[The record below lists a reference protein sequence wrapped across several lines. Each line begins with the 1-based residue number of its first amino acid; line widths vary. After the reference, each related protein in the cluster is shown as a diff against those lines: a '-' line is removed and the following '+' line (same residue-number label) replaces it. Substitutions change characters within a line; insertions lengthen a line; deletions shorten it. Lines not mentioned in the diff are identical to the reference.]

1 MLCDKKH
8 SHSFFKRSGLDNLQL
23 TIVVGQCELS
33 DMLLF
38 RYYRFS
44 DVPHRGLATHRKEFI
59 SYGPCT
65 KGFRQF
71 SFAHT

>member
-1 MLCDKKH
+1 
-8 SHSFFKRSGLDNLQL
+8 
-23 TIVVGQCELS
+23 
-33 DMLLF
+33 MLLF

-44 DVPHRGLATHRKEFI
+44 DVPHRGLATLRKEFI

-65 KGFRQF
+65 KGFKQF